1 MSLTNRQKKLFTGK
15 LFALALLAFA
25 SPAGAEEAWTKLV
38 RIVVPAA
45 PGGSGDLT
53 ARLVGTYLQK
63 RLGTTVIVENKPGGS
78 GQVAVE
84 AVLQSG
90 ADGHTLL
97 VSPNGIVTVMGG
109 FRPDFPDLRKALA
122 PISKLVN
129 VPVGIAVNPTSPAK
143 TLDDFITLAKT
154 ADRPLLYSVAL
165 IGTHMHLVGE
175 MFRLQTGAQLSA
187 VAYKGTAPATVAL
200 ASGEVQ
206 ATVSDLSTL
215 LPQARAGRLRIL
227 AATDPQRT
235 ALAPD
240 IPTVAESGVPG
251 FGLSAWIGMFAV
263 AGSPPD
269 VLERLNRETVAIM
282 NTPEVRTALLAAGL
296 EPMPTSRKEMMDIME
311 RDTSTWAKV
320 VKDAGIKFD

>member
-1 MSLTNRQKKLFTGK
+1 MSLTHSRWSRGK
-15 LFALALLAFA
+15 LLALALLIFA
-25 SPAGAEEAWTKLV
+25 SPAGAEEAWTKMV
-38 RIVVPAA
+38 RIIVPVA
-45 PGGSGDLT
+45 PGGSADLT

-97 VSPNGIVTVMGG
+97 VSPNGIVTVKGG
-109 FRPDFPDLRKALA
+109 FRPDFPDLRKALT
-122 PISKLVN
+122 PISKLAN

-143 TLDDFITLAKT
+143 TLGDFIALAKNSQQ
-154 ADRPLLYSVAL
+154 PLLYSVPL

-175 MFRLQTGAQLSA
+175 MFRMETGARLSA
-187 VAYKGTAPATVAL
+187 VPYKGTAPATVAL
-200 ASGEVQ
+200 ATGEVQ

-227 AATDPQRT
+227 AATDPERAT
-235 ALAPD
+235 MAPD

-263 AGSPPD
+263 GGSPAD
-269 VLERLNRETVAIM
+269 ALDRLNRETVAIM
-282 NTPEVRTALLAAGL
+282 NMPDVRSALLAAGL
-296 EPMPTSRKEMMDIME
+296 EAMPTSRQEMTDIME
-311 RDTSTWAKV
+311 RDTTKWAKV
-320 VKDAGIKFD
+320 VKDAGIKFE